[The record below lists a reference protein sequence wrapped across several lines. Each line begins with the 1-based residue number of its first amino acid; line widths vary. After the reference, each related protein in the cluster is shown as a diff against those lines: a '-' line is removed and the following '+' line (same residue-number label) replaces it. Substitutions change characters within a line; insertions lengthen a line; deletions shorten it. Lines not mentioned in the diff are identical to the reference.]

1 MGSFL
6 AVLFLIVCILL
17 IVVVLLQKGRGGG
30 LGAAFGGSGSSAF
43 GTKTGD
49 VFTWVTIMLTGLFLL
64 LAIITT
70 LVYRPEGGTVAE
82 PVISPGDGTAIA
94 YEQFVTIRTPTPN
107 AAVYYTTDGGEPSE
121 QSKPYTKPFP
131 VTADTTVKAKAFLSG
146 WQPSPTVTAK
156 YVQPEGKNPTGEE
169 DSATQPATTQPK
181 APATQPEAPASKPA
195 EPAKT
200 QPAPAATQP
209 TDAKK

>member
-30 LGAAFGGSGSSAF
+30 LGAAFGGAGSSAF

-49 VFTWVTIMLTGLFLL
+49 VFTWVTITLTGLFLL

-82 PVISPGDGTAIA
+82 TTAATANITLPSFWMLPRKLAIFGTMVWFSWASSI
-94 YEQFVTIRTPTPN
+94 E
-107 AAVYYTTDGGEPSE
+107 
-121 QSKPYTKPFP
+121 
-131 VTADTTVKAKAFLSG
+131 
-146 WQPSPTVTAK
+146 VTAK
-156 YVQPEGKNPTGEE
+156 
-169 DSATQPATTQPK
+169 SL
-181 APATQPEAPASKPA
+181 
-195 EPAKT
+195 
-200 QPAPAATQP
+200 
-209 TDAKK
+209 